1 MNLLLDLYSNQTV
14 LRRMDLGIGNSR
26 AKQPSYQPDLDLN
39 SLLMSVEQECMLDL
53 MYSNSIVDNA
63 RTPRSCFKFLN
74 SFIDSYFNIYTLN
87 VIDKF
92 QDHYIYVYSMQN
104 LLAVVLNHMCNF
116 DLNNMDKIPNLDDFS
131 IDTLEM
137 YFSKDYYL
145 KFLLG
150 VDENLDKYIYDLS
163 KTDNS
168 EFELLKNFTSA
179 INFNMTN
186 MLKYI
191 GTYIESNTIMSLM
204 SIDKSKI
211 LFRSMR
217 NDIED
222 VIVNYNGIKFQLHPL
237 IIKDTFDYVHN
248 YKNFKY
254 GEILCY

>member
-1 MNLLLDLYSNQTV
+1 M
-14 LRRMDLGIGNSR
+14 
-26 AKQPSYQPDLDLN
+26 
-39 SLLMSVEQECMLDL
+39 
-53 MYSNSIVDNA
+53 
-63 RTPRSCFKFLN
+63 
-74 SFIDSYFNIYTLN
+74 
-87 VIDKF
+87 
-92 QDHYIYVYSMQN
+92 
-104 LLAVVLNHMCNF
+104 
-116 DLNNMDKIPNLDDFS
+116 
-131 IDTLEM
+131 
-137 YFSKDYYL
+137 
-145 KFLLG
+145 
-150 VDENLDKYIYDLS
+150 DENLYKYIYDLS

>member
-14 LRRMDLGIGNSR
+14 LKRMDLGIGNSR
-26 AKQPSYQPDLDLN
+26 AKQPSYRPDLNLNDLLLSVQRECIMDLN
-39 SLLMSVEQECMLDL
+39 YC
-53 MYSNSIVDNA
+53 NSILDNA
-63 RTPRSCFKFLN
+63 RSDRSCFKFLN

-92 QDHYIYVYSMQN
+92 QDHYIYVYSLQN
-104 LLAVVLNHMCNF
+104 LLAVVLNHMCGF
-116 DLNNMDKIPNLDDFS
+116 DLRNMDKIPNLDEFS
-131 IDTLEM
+131 VDTLEM
-137 YFSKDYYL
+137 YFSKDFYL

-150 VDENLDKYIYDLS
+150 VDENLDNYIYDLS

-168 EFELLKNFTSA
+168 EFELLKNFASNV
-179 INFNMTN
+179 NFNMTN

-191 GTYIESNTIMSLM
+191 GTYIESKTIMSLM

-222 VIVNYNGIKFQLHPL
+222 VIVNYNGIQFQLHPL
-237 IIKDTFDYVHN
+237 IVKDTFDYVKQ
-248 YKNFKY
+248 YRNFKY